1 MPTAPKLNQKERRR
15 FFETLAAATD
25 ERAVQEAYEAGFKI
39 LFPGAVFIYPCKCD
53 GYLDWD
59 MFLRLLCEYKLDER
73 LNDPPQ
79 RAKVLVQ
86 VLFYLKLFEEN
97 GIELPS
103 VLFVGDRN
111 ECFLLHSNAVLP
123 FLDTP
128 DVDWSLPPSSAWQ
141 KLPSLLARM
150 TQDCAPNVFVY
161 PVAEGR
167 FELADVVAKLQD
179 LAGNIVRHVRAT
191 PANVQR
197 MYDYFCERVLPNAKL
212 SPNDSVGCFF
222 AAILN
227 DTDIYLHP
235 KEPSTLVWR
244 GTSIRINRA
253 GWDAYFAHYDNHYT
267 PRECAA
273 FTAIYD
279 RLLEDE
285 KRRRG
290 GEFYTPTPF
299 VNQAHLMIAEAL
311 GDPAWR
317 DHYTVWDCAWGTG
330 NLTRDFPFA
339 NLYASTNELAELRL
353 GEAYNPNA
361 TKFLFDFLNDP
372 IDGLFQNLPQ
382 NLVAAL
388 EADKPFL
395 FFINPPYATA
405 NNLKHGTHKA
415 GCAITAV
422 NAEMKA
428 DGMGAAAQQ
437 LFAQFLYRILQIK
450 ERFHLTHCHLAL
462 FCNPIWLSGA
472 QHRLLRK
479 RFLESFSYDRGILF
493 NAGYFADVAANWG
506 IHFTI
511 WKPGTAAETHTFL
524 HTLIEMDEGRLVPKG
539 RKAIYNLDGEQT
551 GSDWCKEPVARLKAQ
566 DAPQLSS
573 ACKWKQQGVGRLV
586 PGALGYYVNAS
597 NAVYNNATCV
607 CLLSGTSS
615 KGHGISVLPE
625 NFLRVTANFT
635 ARRLIPQDWAN
646 AKDEYGVPDVA
657 HPGYPGF
664 EADSVLFALF
674 ETASQQSSLGH
685 VDYAGREWDIPN
697 AWFWLARAEAEEAAD
712 AAGLMETW
720 QSAHIAPDPYV
731 ATLLPAL
738 APRMS
743 DEGREV
749 LRLARKIALASY
761 AHRAEMNILHPEL
774 QLLRW
779 DAGWYQIKPLAQT
792 YLPEDYAAFRA
803 AFRALATRLTPLVHT
818 LGFLR

>member
-339 NLYASTNELAELRL
+339 NLYASTNERAELRL

-428 DGMGAAAQQ
+428 DGMGAAA
-437 LFAQFLYRILQIK
+437 
-450 ERFHLTHCHLAL
+450 EH
-462 FCNPIWLSGA
+462 
-472 QHRLLRK
+472 
-479 RFLESFSYDRGILF
+479 
-493 NAGYFADVAANWG
+493 AA
-506 IHFTI
+506 H
-511 WKPGTAAETHTFL
+511 P
-524 HTLIEMDEGRLVPKG
+524 RS
-539 RKAIYNLDGEQT
+539 R
-551 GSDWCKEPVARLKAQ
+551 ARQ
-566 DAPQLSS
+566 DAVPRER
-573 ACKWKQQGVGRLV
+573 VGCGR
-586 PGALGYYVNAS
+586 PDRHRF
-597 NAVYNNATCV
+597 
-607 CLLSGTSS
+607 CLRCL
-615 KGHGISVLPE
+615 
-625 NFLRVTANFT
+625 
-635 ARRLIPQDWAN
+635 
-646 AKDEYGVPDVA
+646 
-657 HPGYPGF
+657 
-664 EADSVLFALF
+664 
-674 ETASQQSSLGH
+674 
-685 VDYAGREWDIPN
+685 
-697 AWFWLARAEAEEAAD
+697 
-712 AAGLMETW
+712 
-720 QSAHIAPDPYV
+720 
-731 ATLLPAL
+731 
-738 APRMS
+738 
-743 DEGREV
+743 
-749 LRLARKIALASY
+749 
-761 AHRAEMNILHPEL
+761 
-774 QLLRW
+774 
-779 DAGWYQIKPLAQT
+779 
-792 YLPEDYAAFRA
+792 
-803 AFRALATRLTPLVHT
+803 
-818 LGFLR
+818 